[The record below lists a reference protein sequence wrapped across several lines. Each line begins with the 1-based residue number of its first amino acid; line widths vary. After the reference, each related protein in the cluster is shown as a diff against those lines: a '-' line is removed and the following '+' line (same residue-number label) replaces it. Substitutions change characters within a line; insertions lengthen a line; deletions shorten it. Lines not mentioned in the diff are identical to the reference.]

1 MLTWLACK
9 YQYAWAIISL
19 SMHGLGFSFVY
30 ATAIGAAQKW
40 FPRSKKGLIGSIVL
54 SGYGYG
60 SLLWSPL
67 QTAYVNPNNVK
78 AVKDPRCGQLT
89 TENGTDIVEDDPA
102 WDCKNRYYVDE
113 DMLDRV
119 PWMFLILGAIFSVL
133 GFIAVLLISEP
144 DESPSETLSLKSES
158 ETVSENQIQTSLKP
172 TEVLKTATF
181 YQVRDKCF
189 CKRCKL
195 QLI

>member
-1 MLTWLACK
+1 MLTWLTVK
-9 YQYAWAIISL
+9 YQYALAIISL

-67 QTAYVNPNNVK
+67 QTAYVNPYNVK
-78 AVKDPRCGQLT
+78 AVKDPRCGGN
-89 TENGTDIVEDDPA
+89 NGSDIFEDPS
-102 WDCKNRYYVDE
+102 WDCKNRYYVDQ

-119 PWMFLILGAIFSVL
+119 PWMFLILGASFSVL

-158 ETVSENQIQTSLKP
+158 ETVSETQLQTSLKP

-181 YQVRDKCF
+181 YQVRDK
-189 CKRCKL
+189 
-195 QLI
+195 QS

>member
-1 MLTWLACK
+1 MLTWLTVK
-9 YQYAWAIISL
+9 YQYALAIISL

-40 FPRSKKGLIGSIVL
+40 FPRSKNGLIGSIVL

-67 QTAYVNPNNVK
+67 QTAFVNPHNVK
-78 AVKDPRCGQLT
+78 AVKDPRCGMSL
-89 TENGTDIVEDDPA
+89 NGTDVVDDPS
-102 WDCKNRYYVDE
+102 WDCQNRYYVDP

-144 DESPSETLSLKSES
+144 DESLSSETLNPES
-158 ETVSENQIQTSLKP
+158 DTVSQTQIQTSLNP
-172 TEVLKTATF
+172 MEVLKTATF
-181 YQVRDKCF
+181 YQVRS
-189 CKRCKL
+189 
-195 QLI
+195 